1 MKFSHLVKASA
12 VGNLALFATV
22 LFAQNVPSSQ
32 STNVPAGSNG
42 KTAQT
47 AIPSFKSATN
57 LVLVDVV
64 VTHNGLPVKGLQQQA
79 FHILEGG
86 REQSVKVFEEH
97 TAAEAA
103 QIQRPAL
110 PPATYSNF
118 PDSTIATSANVLLLD
133 ALNTSM
139 ENQLYVRKQ
148 LIAYLKKIPPGTRVA
163 IFTLASRLRFVQ
175 GFTAD
180 VSPLLATLN
189 DPKNTASR
197 SVLLD
202 DTNNLLYSS
211 FDAVQDPSA
220 VTDSVLKFEADVA
233 ALQTDVRV
241 RITLDALKQLA
252 YSLDGFP
259 GRKNLIWISGSF
271 PIDLSSNPASNNP
284 FWTQSNY
291 REQLQQVDDLLA
303 AGRIA
308 VYPVDARGLIPDSS
322 YTATSTYKDT
332 ARDALDSGPSIVG
345 TNMGHYPSAS
355 GRIGEQGAAIA
366 AGSTGQFARQTTAE
380 HGTMQQIAEQS
391 GGIAFYDDNGFKKIF
406 SSVIADG
413 ANYYTLAYSPENK
426 QLDGQ
431 FRKIE
436 VKLMDLKDRRVGTD
450 PRAPI
455 DPKNAKYRLSYRR
468 GYFADPSQAQ
478 PAKVSAVVAGSS
490 MVHNAPSSARLLF
503 QARVLPADDPAV
515 RSAAQAQQPAADSGG
530 SLTRKLQGPLKRY
543 AIDFLADMHRVNA
556 DLAEDGRRYS
566 TLEFIA
572 IAYDADGKMLNY
584 SDRTFK
590 RSIGPAKYGEFM
602 QAGWPMHQELDLPAG
617 DIYLRLGVRDI
628 TTGWL
633 GSLEIPVK
641 VAIQTQEK

>member
-1 MKFSHLVKASA
+1 MKFSNLLRASII
-12 VGNLALFATV
+12 GNVVLFATT
-22 LFAQNVPSSQ
+22 LFAQTVPPSQ
-32 STNVPAGSNG
+32 TGRVPAGSNG
-42 KTAQT
+42 QASQT
-47 AIPSFKSATN
+47 AIPSFKSASN

-64 VTHNGLPVKGLQQQA
+64 VTHNGQPVKGLQKET
-79 FHILEGG
+79 FHVIESG
-86 REQSVKVFEEH
+86 REQAIKVFEEH
-97 TAAEAA
+97 TSEETS
-103 QIQRPAL
+103 QIQRQPL

-133 ALNTSM
+133 ALNTPM
-139 ENQLYVRKQ
+139 ENQLYIRQQ
-148 LIAYLKKIPPGTRVA
+148 LIAYLKKIPPGTRIA

-175 GFTAD
+175 GFTSD
-180 VSPLLATLN
+180 ISSLLAVLN
-189 DPKNTASR
+189 DPKNTASH

-202 DTNNLLYSS
+202 DTNNLINSS
-211 FDAVQDPSA
+211 FDAVLDPSA
-220 VTDSVLKFEADVA
+220 ATESILKFEADVTTF
-233 ALQTDVRV
+233 QTDVRV

-271 PIDLSSNPASNNP
+271 PIDLSSNPALNNP
-284 FWTQSNY
+284 FWTQRNY
-291 REQLQQVDDLLA
+291 AAQLQQVDDLLA

-322 YTATSTYKDT
+322 YAATSTSKDT
-332 ARDALDSGPSIVG
+332 ALSDALDPGHAIVG
-345 TNMGHYPSAS
+345 TSMGHYPSPS
-355 GRIGEQGAAIA
+355 GKIGEQGRAIP
-366 AGSTGQFARQTTAE
+366 AGSIGQFSRQTTAE

-391 GGIAFYDDNGFKKIF
+391 GGVAFYENNGFKKIF

-426 QLDGQ
+426 QLDGK

-436 VKLMDLKDRRVGTD
+436 IKLLGSSNAGSTNAK
-450 PRAPI
+450 
-455 DPKNAKYRLSYRR
+455 DPKDATYHLSYRR
-468 GYFADPSQAQ
+468 GYFADPLQAQ
-478 PAKVSAVVAGSS
+478 PTKVSAVVAGSS

-515 RSAAQAQQPAADSGG
+515 QSAAQTQQPEADSGG
-530 SLTRKLQGPLKRY
+530 SLTRKLHGPLKRY
-543 AIDFLADMHRVNA
+543 SIDFLADMHRVSA

-590 RSIGPAKYGEFM
+590 RVIGPAKYGEFL

-641 VAIQTQEK
+641 VANSN